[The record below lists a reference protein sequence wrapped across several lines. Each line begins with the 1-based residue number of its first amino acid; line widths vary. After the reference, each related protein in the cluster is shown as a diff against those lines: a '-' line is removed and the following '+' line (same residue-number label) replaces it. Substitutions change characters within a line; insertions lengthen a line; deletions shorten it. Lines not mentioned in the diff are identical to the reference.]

1 MKNSLENSSNN
12 RPPIVSIPYYGNLSE
27 VVKRLLQ
34 KYEVKI
40 VFRINSK
47 FDRFITLGKDP
58 YEIREQSNV
67 VYKISC
73 NCGKCYVG
81 QTKRPLRIRLDEHFK
96 NFNLNEKFHNVINKH
111 RKKHEN
117 NQDNHSILWN
127 DVKIL
132 HKETDMYKRAF
143 SEMVFIKKENDNS
156 LNKITDIE
164 HLNSS
169 YNMILDFLSLQS
181 YNQKQFFKF

>member
-1 MKNSLENSSNN
+1 MENSLENSSNN
-12 RPPIVSIPYYGNLSE
+12 RAPIVLIPYYGNLSE

-58 YEIREQSNV
+58 YETGEQSNV
-67 VYKISC
+67 IYKISC

-96 NFNLNEKFHNVINKH
+96 NFNLNEKF
-111 RKKHEN
+111 
-117 NQDNHSILWN
+117 
-127 DVKIL
+127 
-132 HKETDMYKRAF
+132 TM
-143 SEMVFIKKENDNS
+143 
-156 LNKITDIE
+156 
-164 HLNSS
+164 
-169 YNMILDFLSLQS
+169 
-181 YNQKQFFKF
+181 